1 MVTDEMMP
9 LLDRLIDCCVPEQNK
24 AIVQSLVANERFH
37 YVPPHHGKHLLN
49 GLWEIGQA
57 VRNHQ
62 VMEIQYERM
71 KEPKLVTRRVEPV
84 GIMFIELHTL

>member
-1 MVTDEMMP
+1 M
-9 LLDRLIDCCVPEQNK
+9 
-24 AIVQSLVANERFH
+24 ANERFH
-37 YVPPHHGKHLLN
+37 YVPPHHGKRLLN

-71 KEPKLVTRRVEPV
+71 KEPKLVTRRV
-84 GIMFIELHTL
+84 